1 MTESW
6 VHILS
11 LARELGTGFLPWG
24 SLWGYYGWGVSIS
37 ELILRGMKG
46 YRFSSDFVAVPQ
58 ARAAQLT
65 PSPEPAAKLLSQA
78 RTFFYGGS

>member
-1 MTESW
+1 M
-6 VHILS
+6 
-11 LARELGTGFLPWG
+11 
-24 SLWGYYGWGVSIS
+24 SIS

-58 ARAAQLT
+58 ARAGQLT